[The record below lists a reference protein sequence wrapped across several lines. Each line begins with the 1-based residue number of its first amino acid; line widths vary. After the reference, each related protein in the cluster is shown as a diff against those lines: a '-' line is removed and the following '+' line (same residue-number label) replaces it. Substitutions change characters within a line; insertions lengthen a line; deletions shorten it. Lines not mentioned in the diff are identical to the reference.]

1 MIYILIGL
9 ILLTVLSGITSSQNK
24 KTTKLLQQQQKTARP
39 PLTDAENE
47 AIRQAKEAFD
57 FDTQIAIVKGTYT
70 GPLPEHVAFDK
81 WTDLYPELY
90 HTKIA
95 GINFRKDIRNLAY
108 IYFDAMLIPEPT
120 NKHDKNAIKIVHAE
134 DGRLLGYIPAEETDD
149 VRKWVNNQF
158 PYPCRAFIDECEEW
172 YDVRERERS
181 FLVGEINIQRPTT

>member
-1 MIYILIGL
+1 MVYLIILSAAIIFL
-9 ILLTVLSGITSSQNK
+9 IISSASKPNQIKQEIKN
-24 KTTKLLQQQQKTARP
+24 QPQRA

-47 AIRQAKEAFD
+47 AIRQAREAFD

-108 IYFDAMLIPEPT
+108 IYFDATLIPEPT

-134 DGRLLGYIPAEETDD
+134 DGRHLGYVPAEETDD

-172 YDVRERERS
+172 DDVRDRERT
-181 FLVGEINIQRPTT
+181 FLVGEINIQRPTA

>member
-1 MIYILIGL
+1 MVYLIILSAAIIFL
-9 ILLTVLSGITSSQNK
+9 IISSASKPNQIKQEIKN
-24 KTTKLLQQQQKTARP
+24 QPQRA

-70 GPLPEHVAFDK
+70 GPLPEHIAFDK

-108 IYFDAMLIPEPT
+108 IYFDAILIPEPT

-134 DGRLLGYIPAEETDD
+134 DGRLLGYIPADETGD

-172 YDVRERERS
+172 DDVRERERS